1 MCLYTP
7 QYWPFSAPPE
17 ATILGNGEYPT
28 HNIPLQIIENSKYI
42 VCCDGS
48 ADKLLAHNI
57 IPNLIVGD
65 CDSVSSEV
73 KHKYCDII
81 RQINEQDTN
90 DQTKAVKT
98 LLSQNK
104 KRITIVGA
112 TGNREDHTIG
122 NIALLVEYNKMGTDI
137 AIYTNYGVLFACY
150 GAQTF
155 SSRPNQQISIFNVSC
170 KTLKSNGLTYQIYP
184 FTNWWQ
190 GTLNNAYGN
199 QFSIEADGDY
209 IVMISY

>member
-1 MCLYTP
+1 MYSYTP

-42 VCCDGS
+42 VCCDGA

-65 CDSVSSEV
+65 CDSVSSDV
-73 KHKYCDII
+73 KQKYSDII
-81 RQINEQDTN
+81 CKIDEQDTN
-90 DQTKAVKT
+90 DQTKAVET

-104 KRITIVGA
+104 KRIAIVGA

-122 NIALLVEYNKMGTDI
+122 NIALLVEYHKMGADA
-137 AIYTNYGVLFACY
+137 AIFTNYGVVFACC
-150 GAQTF
+150 GTHTF
-155 SSRPNQQISIFNVSC
+155 TSRQNQQISIFNVSC
-170 KTLKSNGLTYQIYP
+170 KTLNSNGLTYQIYP
-184 FTNWWQ
+184 FSNWWQ
-190 GTLNNAYGN
+190 GTLNSANGN
-199 QFSIEADGDY
+199 SFTINADGYY
-209 IVMISY
+209 IVMLNY